1 LPRINSPKRRMLLV
15 TEGHLGTFSS
25 KTAAS
30 LIRYCPD
37 EVAGIVDSHFAGQS
51 AGAILGIG
59 DGIPIF
65 ANVKDALLARPD
77 TLVIGVAPVG
87 GGLEA
92 AWRALVLDGL
102 RAGLDIIAGLHVAL
116 GRDGELA
123 AAASSGA
130 RIFDVRE
137 SPPDIPVATMRAMD
151 VRAFRV
157 LTIGTDCNCGK
168 MVAALELTRAAR
180 EAGLDARFIA
190 TGQTGIMISGR
201 GIAVDHVVSDFAAGA
216 AERIVLDDGD
226 ADIVFVEGQGSIA
239 HPGYSGVTLS
249 LMHGSLPQAMVLVHA
264 AGRKAVR
271 KLPREVRLPALAE
284 MIESSE
290 SLMRPIF
297 PSKAVAVAL
306 NTFGLSDEDARRAVA
321 DAERE
326 TGLPAGD
333 VVRFGAGPVWN
344 RVKEAYDEASH
355 RNVEARPHTSV

>member
-1 LPRINSPKRRMLLV
+1 MLLL
-15 TEGHLGTFSS
+15 TEGHLGIFSS

-37 EVAGIVDSHFAGQS
+37 EVAGVVDSHFAGRC
-51 AGAILGIG
+51 AGEILGIG
-59 DGIPIF
+59 DGVPIF

-87 GGLEA
+87 GGLEP
-92 AWRALVLDGL
+92 AWRAIVLDAL
-102 RAGLDIIAGLHVAL
+102 RAGLNIVAGLHVAL
-116 GRDGELA
+116 GSDGELA
-123 AAASSGA
+123 AAAKASGV

-137 SPPDIPVATMRAMD
+137 SPPDIPVATMRATE

-157 LTIGTDCNCGK
+157 LTIGTDCNSGK

-190 TGQTGIMISGR
+190 TGQTGIMISGK
-201 GIAVDHVVSDFAAGA
+201 GIAIDHVVSDFTAGA

-226 ADIVFVEGQGSIA
+226 ADIVFIEGQGSIV

-249 LMHGSLPQAMVLVHA
+249 LMHGSLPHAMVLVHA
-264 AGRKAVR
+264 AGRRVVR
-271 KLPREVRLPALAE
+271 KFPREVKLPTLSE

-297 PSKAVAVAL
+297 PSRVVAVAL
-306 NTFGLSDEDARRAVA
+306 NTLGLSDEDARRALV

-333 VVRFGAGPVWN
+333 VIRNGCGPVWN

-355 RNVEARPHTSV
+355 RNLEARPHSSV